1 MQRLPLNTL
10 FSLVAIDFVAEE
22 EMEKDQGKTTQNDD
36 DLTAIALSKEYLTN
50 VCIN

>member
-10 FSLVAIDFVAEE
+10 FSLVAIDFVEE
-22 EMEKDQGKTTQNDD
+22 KEERLKAKTTQNDD
-36 DLTAIALSKEYLTN
+36 HLTAIALSKEYLTN